1 MLTPQSLPQY
11 DIIVE
16 TLTGS
21 ELKVTV
27 TEKDTIG
34 YIKSRIQKYE
44 GIPVGHQHLL
54 YNHNELS
61 DTTEMKDVPLVKG
74 SRLKLVLGLKGGPV
88 SARRVVTL
96 PDYENWF
103 DLSDVLNTSRQE
115 PLTISTPGV
124 KVLVYKDC
132 KKNIHRLMKFRTGKN
147 LLTKGSE
154 EHTET
159 TTNESQND
167 QWLNDNINTLEKMHQ
182 LRTKLDWK
190 KRNKN
195 TNKSTIFSGKGDD
208 RMTEYNFPAP
218 SKCNIETEIGRKL
231 RRLGF
236 ITKGK
241 SPGASEGATSME
253 CLMKSDGAPS
263 IGRFA
268 NSKVDVDAKNWPQQ
282 STEKMNNNSFFNYR
296 HSQQLSLKVARP
308 VTNSI
313 NYVIV
318 GGRGKSAKLPNI
330 GEYSKM
336 KLRENIRRNRSFKTI
351 NTGGSD
357 MVIDEN
363 QVLGGGSVIGGGARV
378 SSSPNIEEHLLRPSS
393 SRMTRDEHLSS
404 TSVQDL
410 IEKFSESRISSLS
423 DPCGVSD
430 KEDDKEKKVNKRS
443 ILSKHLKASSFENKL
458 FVEHQHSYAINNR
471 GGESRASC
479 SSDFQL
485 DSSANADTA
494 YRVFK
499 LPSENANNY
508 ELPKLLIRED
518 SPVESFHSSDS
529 QLETLALRGESPKTV
544 LDPYGKINAGD
555 ESNNEDDQKVS
566 STESILQLYD
576 AASTKNSRGN
586 MLKMLDKTSSGGA
599 SSGAAMKKMSSGEIE
614 MTNLELNFLNDDLT
628 LDECDDVDD
637 GGNACGGLMNLQ
649 KCRDDCLK
657 VSNDVNDWKAIS
669 PTDFDKQSLPSSTSF
684 NFMSSGDISPTED
697 DDDVFNSCEMLHPG
711 KSKSVE
717 MNELHVM
724 FGSSPTLLNNYTN
737 GGVNSQMGG
746 VPAAPFIYRRH
757 ADTCLSSSTSDL
769 ECLPARKAEIGG
781 GTCGKGHELPSLLR
795 HRNNEHLDYVRSYE
809 NLDRTKIVRLK
820 NEKIPT
826 VSGVEREWK
835 MFQGENGG
843 DLMPRQES
851 SEDFSAFTRLNY
863 HNHHHHHHHVNGV
876 GATSDFPISFPS
888 NESLFNINFDTFE
901 DDVIEIDTMSMFDAN
916 NQTTGLILPDITDA
930 QVKFAMK
937 QQTAGSSK
945 CTDGGNVRKETSAID
960 AAEGGSSL
968 MAASTTTAVAGT
980 SSSSSSSSTMS
991 VRKSK
996 KLRCAE
1002 CNKKLGLI
1010 MIMRCH
1016 CEKVFCPQHRYAEAH
1031 NCSYNFKQEGRKIL
1045 ARENPLVVA
1054 QKLPKI

>member
-1 MLTPQSLPQY
+1 MLAPESLPQY

-16 TLTGS
+16 TLTGA

-44 GIPVGHQHLL
+44 GIPIGHQHLL
-54 YNHNELS
+54 YNHNELN
-61 DTTEMKDVPLVKG
+61 DATEMKDIPLVKG

-132 KKNIHRLMKFRTGKN
+132 KKNIHRLMKLRTGKN

-154 EHTET
+154 EHTEA

-182 LRTKLDWK
+182 LRTKLEWK

-195 TNKSTIFSGKGDD
+195 TKPSTSYAK
-208 RMTEYNFPAP
+208 ESENEVKVPH
-218 SKCNIETEIGRKL
+218 SSSQVKCNIESEIGRKL

-236 ITKGK
+236 MSK
-241 SPGASEGATSME
+241 SRSVVTEMSPPMDAP
-253 CLMKSDGAPS
+253 LKSDAAS
-263 IGRFA
+263 MGRIA
-268 NSKVDVDAKNWPQQ
+268 NKMDGDIRNWCQ
-282 STEKMNNNSFFNYR
+282 TNEKINNNSLFFSHR
-296 HSQQLSLKVARP
+296 HSQPSLKVAQP
-308 VTNSI
+308 LVNCV
-313 NYVIV
+313 NYFGVS
-318 GGRGKSAKLPNI
+318 GRSKSAKPPNS

-351 NTGGSD
+351 NTEND
-357 MVIDEN
+357 MIIDEN
-363 QVLGGGSVIGGGARV
+363 QVLGGSIDGTTRV
-378 SSSPNIEEHLLRPSS
+378 ASSPNMEDRIHRPPS
-393 SRMTRDEHLSS
+393 SRMTRDEKVSS

-410 IEKFSESRISSLS
+410 IEQFSKSRLTSFS
-423 DPCGVSD
+423 DPYGDGIAARC
-430 KEDDKEKKVNKRS
+430 EKEKMLSKRGM
-443 ILSKHLKASSFENKL
+443 LSKHLSTASFENKL
-458 FVEHQHSYAINNR
+458 FVERQHTFAINNH
-471 GGESRASC
+471 GESRASC

-485 DSSANADTA
+485 DSSNSDTA

-499 LPSENANNY
+499 LPSENGSSY

-544 LDPYGKINAGD
+544 MDSFAKIERDNAR
-555 ESNNEDDQKVS
+555 SNDQKVS

-576 AASTKNSRGN
+576 SPSSTKSSREKLLN
-586 MLKMLDKTSSGGA
+586 ILDTNSGG
-599 SSGAAMKKMSSGEIE
+599 
-614 MTNLELNFLNDDLT
+614 
-628 LDECDDVDD
+628 
-637 GGNACGGLMNLQ
+637 GGACGGTTAAASPGKKSLSGGDGGLNHLELSFLTDDTTAEATAAAGGQSKVPQEGVLKISSETEWKNDVLMN
-649 KCRDDCLK
+649 
-657 VSNDVNDWKAIS
+657 
-669 PTDFDKQSLPSSTSF
+669 FEKQSPPSSTSF

-717 MNELHVM
+717 MNEFRMM
-724 FGSSPTLLNNYTN
+724 FGSSPTLLNNYSGAPS
-737 GGVNSQMGG
+737 GGSRLTS
-746 VPAAPFIYRRH
+746 AAYMYRRH
-757 ADTCLSSSTSDL
+757 PDACLSSSTSDL
-769 ECLPARKAEIGG
+769 ECLPGR
-781 GTCGKGHELPSLLR
+781 TKGDTAASNAKNSRELPSLLR
-795 HRNNEHLDYVRSYE
+795 HRNNEHLDYMRSYE
-809 NLDRTKIVRLK
+809 NLDRTKIVRLR
-820 NEKIPT
+820 NER
-826 VSGVEREWK
+826 VGAVHGNGGGDERDWRVCG
-835 MFQGENGG
+835 GENNLNPH
-843 DLMPRQES
+843 DHLPRQES
-851 SEDFSAFTRLNY
+851 TEDFSAFARINY
-863 HNHHHHHHHVNGV
+863 HHDHHIGSNG
-876 GATSDFPISFPS
+876 DFPVSFPS

-901 DDVIEIDTMSMFDAN
+901 DDVIEIDTLGMFDGGHTNGLLLPEIGDSHVKFA
-916 NQTTGLILPDITDA
+916 TTSASAATCHTDATTTDA
-930 QVKFAMK
+930 Q
-937 QQTAGSSK
+937 G
-945 CTDGGNVRKETSAID
+945 DGG
-960 AAEGGSSL
+960 
-968 MAASTTTAVAGT
+968 AS
-980 SSSSSSSSTMS
+980 
-991 VRKSK
+991 KHKNK

-1002 CNKKLGLI
+1002 CKKKLGLI
-1010 MIMRCH
+1010 MVMRCH

-1045 ARENPLVVA
+1045 TRENPLVVA

>member
-1 MLTPQSLPQY
+1 MLSQDSLPQY

-16 TLTGS
+16 TLTGA
-21 ELKVTV
+21 ELKITV

-44 GIPVGHQHLL
+44 GIPIGHQHLL
-54 YNHNELS
+54 YNHNELN
-61 DTTEMKDVPLVKG
+61 DATEMKDIPLVKG

-103 DLSDVLNTSRQE
+103 DLSDVLNTSSRQE

-182 LRTKLDWK
+182 LRTKLEWK

-195 TNKSTIFSGKGDD
+195 VKTSTSYAKECESKVTSSSSQ
-208 RMTEYNFPAP
+208 M
-218 SKCNIETEIGRKL
+218 KCNIESEIGRKL

-236 ITKGK
+236 MSKTRSI
-241 SPGASEGATSME
+241 
-253 CLMKSDGAPS
+253 APDMS
-263 IGRFA
+263 VDAALKPDVAPIGRIA
-268 NSKVDVDAKNWPQQ
+268 HKIDGGDVRNWCQ
-282 STEKMNNNSFFNYR
+282 TNEKINNNSLFFSHHR
-296 HSQQLSLKVARP
+296 HSQPSLKVAQP
-308 VTNSI
+308 LVNCV
-313 NYVIV
+313 NYI
-318 GGRGKSAKLPNI
+318 GARSKSAKPPSN
-330 GEYSKM
+330 EYSKM

-351 NTGGSD
+351 NTEND
-357 MVIDEN
+357 LVIDEN
-363 QVLGGGSVIGGGARV
+363 QVLSDAMDARV
-378 SSSPNIEEHLLRPSS
+378 ASHDERIHRPPS
-393 SRMTRDEHLSS
+393 SRMTRDEKVSS

-410 IEKFSESRISSLS
+410 IEQFSKSRITSLS
-423 DPCGVSD
+423 DPYGDGGRC
-430 KEDDKEKKVNKRS
+430 ENEKKMLSKRS
-443 ILSKHLKASSFENKL
+443 MLSKHLSTASFENKL
-458 FVEHQHSYAINNR
+458 FVERQHTFAINNR
-471 GGESRASC
+471 GDARASC

-485 DSSANADTA
+485 DTTNSDAG

-499 LPSENANNY
+499 LPSENGSSY

-544 LDPYGKINAGD
+544 MDTFTKSDTTNDTNA
-555 ESNNEDDQKVS
+555 KVS

-576 AASTKNSRGN
+576 SPTSTSREKLLN
-586 MLKMLDKTSSGGA
+586 ILDSTQSATAQTGTR
-599 SSGAAMKKMSSGEIE
+599 KKSQDVGF
-614 MTNLELNFLNDDLT
+614 NQLELSFLNDDTPKEQDL
-628 LDECDDVDD
+628 
-637 GGNACGGLMNLQ
+637 
-649 KCRDDCLK
+649 LK
-657 VSNDVNDWKAIS
+657 VASNEWKNDVES
-669 PTDFDKQSLPSSTSF
+669 PPF

-711 KSKSVE
+711 KAKSVE
-717 MNELHVM
+717 MNEFRMM
-724 FGSSPTLLNNYTN
+724 FGSSPTLLNNTVAQTN
-737 GGVNSQMGG
+737 SMRHAS
-746 VPAAPFIYRRH
+746 AASFMYRRH
-757 ADTCLSSSTSDL
+757 PDTCLSSSTSDL
-769 ECLPARKAEIGG
+769 ECHPTR
-781 GTCGKGHELPSLLR
+781 TKGDNAVGSAKSELPSLLR
-795 HRNNEHLDYVRSYE
+795 HRNNEHLDYMRSYE
-809 NLDRTKIVRLK
+809 NLDRTKIVRLR
-820 NEKIPT
+820 NDRVST
-826 VSGVEREWK
+826 VRDWRVENDPHLPRE
-835 MFQGENGG
+835 
-843 DLMPRQES
+843 ES
-851 SEDFSAFTRLNY
+851 TEDFSAFTRINY
-863 HNHHHHHHHVNGV
+863 QEH
-876 GATSDFPISFPS
+876 TSSGDFPVSFPS

-901 DDVIEIDTMSMFDAN
+901 DDVIEIDTLGMFDNAN
-916 NQTTGLILPDITDA
+916 GLILPEITDTTSHQDGA
-930 QVKFAMK
+930 AAAPTDAVPAK
-937 QQTAGSSK
+937 GSK
-945 CTDGGNVRKETSAID
+945 G
-960 AAEGGSSL
+960 
-968 MAASTTTAVAGT
+968 
-980 SSSSSSSSTMS
+980 
-991 VRKSK
+991 K

-1002 CNKKLGLI
+1002 CKKKLGLI